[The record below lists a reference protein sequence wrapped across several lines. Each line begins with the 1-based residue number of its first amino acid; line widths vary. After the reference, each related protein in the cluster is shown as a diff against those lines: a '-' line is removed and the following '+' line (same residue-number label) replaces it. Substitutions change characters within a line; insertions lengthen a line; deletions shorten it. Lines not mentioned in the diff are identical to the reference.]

1 MSAGGSMCDS
11 ITDEQP
17 SRPNGIDRDVS
28 YSWRDSMFDL
38 ARERTA
44 LHSAY
49 PERHAPKEGW
59 FDRHGAR
66 LVSPLL
72 SRHRVRQC
80 RNAAIVE
87 QVAAQGQELS
97 RLSDEQLAER
107 ATQLRE
113 TLRRDGLSEERV
125 CRSFALIREV
135 AHRTLV
141 QRHYDVQILGGWVL
155 LNGCIAEMATGEG
168 KTLTATLAAAT
179 VAMAGVP
186 VHIITVNDY
195 LTARDAGEMKPLYA
209 MLGLSVGAV
218 THELD
223 PSARRSAY
231 GCDVTYCC
239 NKELAFDYLRDRLVV
254 GRQPNRIQLQ
264 LEQLYGDAA
273 RLRRLV
279 LRGLCFGIVDEADSV
294 LVDEAR
300 VPLIIAGS
308 GGQVPEKPIYET
320 ALTLAQGLE
329 QGPHFSLDVRER
341 TIRLTP
347 QGRATLAIRAQDLK
361 GIWSG
366 PKRRE
371 ELVRQA
377 LTALHLFHR
386 DIQYLVR
393 DEKVHIIDEYTGRV
407 MGDRSWEHGLH
418 QMIELKE
425 GCPLTPMTAP
435 LARMTYQRF
444 FRRYLWLSGMT
455 GTAQEVAGELW
466 HVYRLATVT
475 IPTNRPLQRT
485 WMGERLFPTMDQKWD
500 AVVDRIGVLCGEG
513 RSVLVGT
520 RSVAASEILS
530 KRLTEAKITHVVLNA
545 RQDQEEATIVAAA
558 GEPGRVTVA
567 TNMAGRGTD
576 IKVPHAVTAVGGLH
590 VIATERHE
598 ATRIDRQLYGR
609 TGRQGNPGSYETVM
623 SLEDELLAASYGKVM
638 RWVIQRLFTSGRPL
652 QGWSATVLAN
662 RAQRSAE
669 RLHARARR
677 ELLQQEE
684 QLESTLAFSGRME

>member
-1 MSAGGSMCDS
+1 
-11 ITDEQP
+11 
-17 SRPNGIDRDVS
+17 
-28 YSWRDSMFDL
+28 MFDL

-49 PERHAPKEGW
+49 PERSVPQEGW
-59 FDRHGAR
+59 FDRQGAR
-66 LVSPLL
+66 VVSPLL
-72 SRHRVRQC
+72 RRYRVRLC
-80 RNAAIVE
+80 RNTTIVE
-87 QVAAQGQELS
+87 QVATQGQELA
-97 RLSDEQLAER
+97 RLSDEQLTER
-107 ATQLRE
+107 ATQLRQS
-113 TLRRDGLSEERV
+113 LRRDGLSEERV

-135 AHRTLV
+135 AHRTLG

-186 VHIITVNDY
+186 VHVITVNDY
-195 LTARDAGEMKPLYA
+195 LTGRDAREMAPLYE

-218 THELD
+218 IHELN
-223 PSARRSAY
+223 PVARRSAY

-273 RLRRLV
+273 RVRQLV

-300 VPLIIAGS
+300 VPLIIS
-308 GGQVPEKPIYET
+308 GTGGEVPERDVYET
-320 ALTLAQGLE
+320 ALKLARGLVRG
-329 QGPHFSLDVRER
+329 QDFSLDGRER
-341 TIRLTP
+341 TIRLTSSG
-347 QGRATLAIRAQDLK
+347 QTTLTNRAVRLTGL
-361 GIWSG
+361 WSG
-366 PKRRE
+366 PRRRE

-377 LTALHLFHR
+377 LTALHLFQR
-386 DIQYLVR
+386 DVHYLVR
-393 DEKVHIIDEYTGRV
+393 GEKVQIIDEYTGRV

-425 GCPLTPMTAP
+425 GCPVTPMNRP
-435 LARMTYQRF
+435 LARITYQRF

-466 HVYRLATVT
+466 AVYRLATVRV
-475 IPTNRPLQRT
+475 PTNRPLQRR
-485 WMGERLFPTMDQKWD
+485 WIGERLFATADQKWE
-500 AVVDRIGVLCGEG
+500 AVVGRIRALREQG
-513 RSVLVGT
+513 RPVLVGT
-520 RSVAASEILS
+520 RSVEASEILS
-530 KRLTEAKITHVVLNA
+530 EHLTRAKIAHVVLNA
-545 RQDQEEATIVAAA
+545 RQDQEEAAVVAAA
-558 GEPGRVTVA
+558 GESGRVTVA

-576 IKVPHAVTAVGGLH
+576 IKLLRSVAQAGGLH

-598 ATRIDRQLYGR
+598 AARIDRQLYGR
-609 TGRQGNPGSYETVM
+609 TGRQGDPGSYEMVT
-623 SLEDELLAASYGKVM
+623 SLDDELLTASHSKIG
-638 RWVIQRLFTSGRPL
+638 RWVARLLVKSGKPL
-652 QGWSATVLAN
+652 EGWLARVLA
-662 RAQRSAE
+662 RGAQRSAE
-669 RLHARARR
+669 RMHARVRR
-677 ELLQQEE
+677 ELLQHED